1 MISSTSAVLRF
12 AVQRLMSYSITI
24 LMSSS
29 FQNYD
34 LSSFLVGHYIDALG
48 NDCPNFPSSHS
59 LRRRCRTISG
69 RWTSCQWAYP
79 RSRGGNGGPFRIL
92 ERHQGLSPLTRG

>member
-12 AVQRLMSYSITI
+12 AVQRLMSSSITI

-34 LSSFLVGHYIDALG
+34 LSSFLVGHYTRLDSSITFNVLKALRRYRASCMKSNDQIWFGIVGAMSGCLG
-48 NDCPNFPSSHS
+48 NLGSRFRVRLGMLSFIS
-59 LRRRCRTISG
+59 L
-69 RWTSCQWAYP
+69 
-79 RSRGGNGGPFRIL
+79 
-92 ERHQGLSPLTRG
+92 